1 MPWVLFSFPVMADV
15 ASGSELV
22 SGLGLFLNAS
32 ARGQRQLP
40 TKSRRGKLD
49 LRIERQL

>member
-1 MPWVLFSFPVMADV
+1 MPWVIFASRAMADV
-15 ASGSELV
+15 ARGSELV

-32 ARGQRQLP
+32 ARGQRQSP

-49 LRIERQL
+49 LMIERQL